1 MQKKLIGSLFILIV
15 LLIIGS
21 TSEKVQASPT
31 SPNGWQLKWAIKN
44 NDFEDVDIAD
54 YGVDAGTTNVWQ
66 VNQKGV
72 EAWGTTNPTG
82 NIEVWQNGNGY
93 NVPAF
98 SGNNFIELNSDG
110 IGPVYQDIRT
120 IPGSNLTW
128 KFSHRGRMG
137 VDTADLLIGSPESQ
151 TEVSRVSD
159 GETWGSFEG
168 NYIVPDGQTITRLT
182 FNPISTASGS
192 LTSGN
197 FLDDIQLYINVNGA
211 KIGDVV
217 WYDFNGDGIQ
227 QDSEEP
233 APGVKVDLLT
243 KDGAFKEST
252 TTNNIGSYL
261 FTDVLPGDY
270 QVKFTLPDNDF
281 IFSKANQGN
290 DTTLNSKPDKTGI
303 ASVNVPN
310 LKSENFDMDAGI
322 TTNGKVEIQKLS
334 GDKALSGAVYT
345 IKDNSQSEV
354 AKITTDQNGTGTAE
368 GLPPGKYTATE
379 VTAPLGYQ
387 KNPTPKTFTITYG
400 DTNPVKLTFQN
411 VEKTGSITIFKQDE
425 ANKKGLANAVF
436 DVKSTDGTTL
446 KKVTTNS
453 KGYALAE
460 NLQPGTYVITE
471 ATAPPGYEKSA
482 KEIRV
487 TIPFN
492 PQKTINIT
500 FSDNKIMVPKKPTST
515 NGSTVV
521 KVSGETTKI
530 TTLPHTGDSSNSS
543 TIFTGLFI
551 VAASG
556 LLVYR
561 RY

>member
-31 SPNGWQLKWAIKN
+31 SSNGWQLKWAIKN
-44 NDFEDVDIAD
+44 NDFEDVDIED

-168 NYIVPDGQTITRLT
+168 NYIVPEGQTITRLT

-233 APGVKVDLLT
+233 APFVKVDLLT
-243 KDGAFKEST
+243 KDGVFKESA

-270 QVKFTLPDNDF
+270 QVKFTLPNNDF

-322 TTNGKVEIQKLS
+322 TTNGKVEIQKFS
-334 GDKALSGAVYT
+334 GDKALSGAVYA

-354 AKITTDQNGTGTAE
+354 AKITTGQNGTGTAE

-387 KNPTPKTFTITYG
+387 KNQTPKTFTITYG

-471 ATAPPGYEKSA
+471 ATAPPGYEKST

-500 FSDNKIMVPKKPTST
+500 F
-515 NGSTVV
+515 
-521 KVSGETTKI
+521 
-530 TTLPHTGDSSNSS
+530 
-543 TIFTGLFI
+543 
-551 VAASG
+551 
-556 LLVYR
+556 
-561 RY
+561 

>member
-31 SPNGWQLKWAIKN
+31 SSNGWQLKWAIKN
-44 NDFEDVDIAD
+44 NDFEDVDIED

-168 NYIVPDGQTITRLT
+168 NYIVPEGQTITRLT

-192 LTSGN
+192 LTCGN

-233 APGVKVDLLT
+233 APFVKVDLLT
-243 KDGAFKEST
+243 KDGVFKESA

-270 QVKFTLPDNDF
+270 QVKFTLPNNDF

-322 TTNGKVEIQKLS
+322 TTNGKVEIQKFS
-334 GDKALSGAVYT
+334 GDKALSGAVYA

-354 AKITTDQNGTGTAE
+354 AKITTGQNGTGTAE

-471 ATAPPGYEKSA
+471 ATAPPGYEKST

-500 FSDNKIMVPKKPTST
+500 FSDNKIMVPKKPTPT
-515 NGSTVV
+515 KGSTVV

-530 TTLPHTGDSSNSS
+530 TALPQTGDSSNSS
-543 TIFTGLFI
+543 TIFIGLLI
-551 VAASG
+551 VVASG
-556 LLVYR
+556 LFVYR

>member
-31 SPNGWQLKWAIKN
+31 SSNGWQLKWAIKN
-44 NDFEDVDIAD
+44 NDFEDVDIED

-128 KFSHRGRMG
+128 KFSHLGRMG

-168 NYIVPDGQTITRLT
+168 NYIVPEGQTITRLT

-192 LTSGN
+192 LTSGK

-233 APGVKVDLLT
+233 APFVKVDLLT
-243 KDGAFKEST
+243 KDGVFKESA

-270 QVKFTLPDNDF
+270 QVKFTLPNNDF

-322 TTNGKVEIQKLS
+322 TTNGKVEIQKFS
-334 GDKALSGAVYT
+334 GDKALSGAVYA

-354 AKITTDQNGTGTAE
+354 AKITTGQNGTGTAE

-471 ATAPPGYEKSA
+471 ATAPPGYEKST

-500 FSDNKIMVPKKPTST
+500 FSDNKIMVPKKPTPT
-515 NGSTVV
+515 KGSTVV

-530 TTLPHTGDSSNSS
+530 TALPQTGDSSNSS
-543 TIFTGLFI
+543 TIFIGLLI
-551 VAASG
+551 VVASG
-556 LLVYR
+556 LFVYR

>member
-31 SPNGWQLKWAIKN
+31 SSNGWQLKWAIKN
-44 NDFEDVDIAD
+44 NDFEDVDIED

-168 NYIVPDGQTITRLT
+168 NYIVPEGQTITRLT
-182 FNPISTASGS
+182 FNPTSTASGS

-233 APGVKVDLLT
+233 APFVKVDLLT
-243 KDGAFKEST
+243 KDGVFKESA

-270 QVKFTLPDNDF
+270 QVKFTLPNNDF

-322 TTNGKVEIQKLS
+322 TTNGKVEIQKFS
-334 GDKALSGAVYT
+334 GDKALSGAVYA

-354 AKITTDQNGTGTAE
+354 AKITTGQNGTGTAE

-471 ATAPPGYEKSA
+471 ATAPPGFEKST

-500 FSDNKIMVPKKPTST
+500 FSDNKIMVPKKPTPT
-515 NGSTVV
+515 KGSTVV

-530 TTLPHTGDSSNSS
+530 TALPQTGDSSNSS
-543 TIFTGLFI
+543 TIFIGLLIVVVSGLF
-551 VAASG
+551 
-556 LLVYR
+556 VYR

>member
-31 SPNGWQLKWAIKN
+31 SSNGWQLKWAIKN
-44 NDFEDVDIAD
+44 NDFEDVDIED

-168 NYIVPDGQTITRLT
+168 NYIVPEGQTITRLT

-192 LTSGN
+192 LTSGI

-233 APGVKVDLLT
+233 APFVKVDLLT
-243 KDGAFKEST
+243 KDGVFKESA

-270 QVKFTLPDNDF
+270 QVKFTLPNNDF

-322 TTNGKVEIQKLS
+322 TTNGKVEIQKFS
-334 GDKALSGAVYT
+334 GDKALSGAVYA

-354 AKITTDQNGTGTAE
+354 AKITTGQNGTGTAE

-387 KNPTPKTFTITYG
+387 KNQTPKTFTITYG

-471 ATAPPGYEKSA
+471 ATAPPGYEKST

-500 FSDNKIMVPKKPTST
+500 FSDNKIMVPKKPTPT
-515 NGSTVV
+515 KGSTVV

-530 TTLPHTGDSSNSS
+530 TALPQTGDSSNSS
-543 TIFTGLFI
+543 TIFIGLLIVVVSGLF
-551 VAASG
+551 
-556 LLVYR
+556 VYR

>member
-31 SPNGWQLKWAIKN
+31 SSNGWQLKWAIKN
-44 NDFEDVDIAD
+44 NDFEDVDIED

-168 NYIVPDGQTITRLT
+168 NYIVPEGQTITRLT

-233 APGVKVDLLT
+233 APFVKVDLLT
-243 KDGAFKEST
+243 KDGVFKESA

-270 QVKFTLPDNDF
+270 QVKFTLPNNDF

-322 TTNGKVEIQKLS
+322 TTNGKVEIQKFS
-334 GDKALSGAVYT
+334 GDKALSGAVYA

-354 AKITTDQNGTGTAE
+354 AKITTGQNGTGTAE
-368 GLPPGKYTATE
+368 GLSPGKYTATE

-471 ATAPPGYEKSA
+471 ATAPPGFEKST

-500 FSDNKIMVPKKPTST
+500 FSDNKIMVPKKPTPT
-515 NGSTVV
+515 KGSTVV

-530 TTLPHTGDSSNSS
+530 
-543 TIFTGLFI
+543 
-551 VAASG
+551 
-556 LLVYR
+556 
-561 RY
+561 